1 MKPSSPTTIS
11 IIFLGLCAV
20 LTYAQIRFKGRCPK
34 LPVIKDFAFDR
45 YLGRWFDQ
53 EKYFVA
59 YQTVGRCWSGTYIK
73 NKNSGKISG
82 KKELDFRDVVLNR
95 PNVITV
101 DVFRKRPYE
110 EPSRLTY
117 TIPNVPLFE
126 DNYEVLA
133 TDYKSWTIEYACV
146 EKGLLGHTRIAW
158 ILTRSP
164 HPPYEVIREAKA
176 ALVHLGI
183 DLEYLEKSD
192 TSCYKNYLG

>member
-1 MKPSSPTTIS
+1 MGAKSYTAFPL
-11 IIFLGLCAV
+11 FLIALCAV
-20 LTYAQIRFKGRCPK
+20 FTHAQISFRGSCPR
-34 LPVIKDFAFDR
+34 LPVIKDFDFDR
-45 YLGRWFDQ
+45 YLGRWFEQ

-73 NKNSGKISG
+73 NKGKISVR
-82 KKELDFRDVVLNR
+82 LDFRDIVLDR

-133 TDYKSWTIEYACV
+133 TDYKSWTIEYTCV
-146 EKGLLGHTRIAW
+146 NKGVFGHTKIAW

-164 HPPYEVIREAKA
+164 NPPYEVIREAKE
-176 ALVHLGI
+176 ALTRLGI
-183 DLEYLEKSD
+183 DLRYLEKSD